1 MKNKKHVLLFS
12 FILYLLSFSMYSCDI
27 CGCAAGT
34 NYLGVLPQFDRN
46 LAGMRFQY
54 SKALHPYGNYNTND
68 KSSQVL
74 EDHFYSTEAWL
85 RYYLSDRWQLFVNVP
100 YGINQRV
107 ETNRTTTIQGIGDIR
122 LNLNYTLINY
132 GDSIT
137 RDWKN
142 LLLIGAGAGLPT
154 GKYQQR
160 DDAQLMLPAL
170 FQIGTGAFSYQV
182 NLNHTVRY
190 RYRTWGLNTW
200 AMYRFRGENELS
212 YDFGD
217 YASFT
222 STLFYWGEHKLGY
235 YMPNLGISYD
245 HFDRDYQ
252 YESVKPET
260 GGEVWNLNAG
270 FDLYIGKFLINV
282 FTQFPLAQ
290 NIPGAQPANQGTV
303 GGGLS
308 YFF

>member
-1 MKNKKHVLLFS
+1 MKILKRFLLFS
-12 FILYLLSFSMYSCDI
+12 FILNLVSFNLYSCDI

-46 LAGMRFQY
+46 LAGLRFQY
-54 SKALHPYGNYNTND
+54 SRAIHPIGNYNTND
-68 KSSQVL
+68 RSSQVL
-74 EDHFYSTEAWL
+74 EDRFYSTEVWL
-85 RYYLSDRWQLFVNVP
+85 RYYLSEKWQLFVNVP
-100 YGINQRV
+100 YGVNQRL
-107 ETNRTTTIQGIGDIR
+107 ETNRITTIQGIGDIR
-122 LNLNYTLINY
+122 MNLNYTLVDY

-142 LLLIGAGAGLPT
+142 LLLVGAGVGLPT

-182 NLNHTVRY
+182 NLNHTI

-212 YDFGD
+212 YDFGNH
-217 YASFT
+217 ASFT
-222 STLFYWGEHKLGY
+222 STLFYWGEYEKGY
-235 YMPNLGISYD
+235 YMPNLGIGYD
-245 HFDRDYQ
+245 HFGQDYQ
-252 YESVKPET
+252 YDVIKSET
-260 GGEVWNLNAG
+260 GGDLWNLNVG
-270 FDLYIGKFLINV
+270 FDLYFGKFLLNA
-282 FTQFPLAQ
+282 FAQFPIVQ
-290 NIPGAQPANQGTV
+290 NIPGAQPANSGSA
-303 GGGLS
+303 GAGIS